1 MKGERGKEERKK
13 YLGREGVR
21 GRRKGGKGRE
31 GKKEGGN
38 REIGKVRVKK
48 GKKGKWEVIFT

>member
-1 MKGERGKEERKK
+1 M
-13 YLGREGVR
+13 R